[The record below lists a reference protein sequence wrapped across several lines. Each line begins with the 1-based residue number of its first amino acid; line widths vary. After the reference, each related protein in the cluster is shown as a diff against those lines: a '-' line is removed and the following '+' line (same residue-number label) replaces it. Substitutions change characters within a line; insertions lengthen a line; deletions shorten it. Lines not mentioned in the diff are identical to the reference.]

1 MRGDLMETLF
11 QLVKFVHVLSFAFM
25 SVPLFN
31 LIVVNERARLGT
43 TMSYSLDRYL
53 EHVIGGLL
61 LRCYAFQLT
70 VLLSGLALIFL
81 RQLDVLENWVLLT
94 KLALFL
100 AIVVIHNYAY
110 FNLQRPI
117 SRLLAQGNTDPV
129 PEAIAGQ
136 IRPLRV
142 RRKRLAGFCLGL
154 VLVIILLG
162 LQVYVRFNPV
172 LTGVLIATVALFAW
186 RAFKSR
192 MPYGW
197 I

>member
-1 MRGDLMETLF
+1 METLF